1 MDFKDIAQNAMLEM
15 AKKPIETRLCPDQYV
30 GLIDAF
36 ANDTSEFP
44 NRDPIA
50 ERPDGISC
58 VIMILESPHIYE
70 FSNELGPAKGK
81 TGSLIRTKILEVE
94 GLSEYSEYGLIL
106 MNAVQNQCSL
116 GYPTNYYR
124 DDIFLAAWE
133 NGAKED
139 FIRRL
144 NEAFRPGD
152 VIINCCTKGNN
163 KEELR
168 RLVHRSIPSRIRIV
182 LGRTHPSSWHSSQNR
197 EFTWDLK

>member
-15 AKKPIETRLCPDQYV
+15 AKKPIETKLCPDQYV

-50 ERPDGISC
+50 ERPDSINC

-70 FSNELGPAKGK
+70 FCNELGPAKGK
-81 TGSLIRTKILEVE
+81 TGSLIRTKILEVK
-94 GLSEYSEYGLIL
+94 GLPTYSKYGLIL
-106 MNAVQNQCSL
+106 MNAIQNQCSL
-116 GYPTNYYR
+116 GYPTNCYR
-124 DDIFLAAWE
+124 DDIFIAAWK

-144 NEAFRPGD
+144 NEAFRPDD
-152 VIINCCTKGNN
+152 VIINFCTKGNN

-168 RLVHRSIPSRIRIV
+168 RLVHRSIPSIKRKV
-182 LGRTHPSSWHSSQNR
+182 LRRTHPSSWYSSRNR
-197 EFTWDLK
+197 ELIWDLK